1 MPAVVSQATRAMF
14 MRAPAQSQRARMA
27 RTLVEARKC
36 MCGRHPFGLAAM
48 PADYGR
54 PPVTMSPAAHDLQ
67 IFINHF
73 RERR

>member
-27 RTLVEARKC
+27 RTLVEAQMYVC
-36 MCGRHPFGLAAM
+36 WHPDFGLAEM

-54 PPVTMSPAAHDLQ
+54 PSVTMSAAALDL
-67 IFINHF
+67 
-73 RERR
+73 